1 MISSMKTVKM
11 YCWENYFDELIKV
24 ARAAEMSK
32 IWLSRCF
39 QAILTSI
46 FTSGSK
52 QIIFASFLVLMQTT
66 TVANFSGNDFKIY
79 LLYNGRNS
87 LVPNRQINTF
97 FFKAASSSSDMPSF
111 DNSEN
116 VCMCRR
122 PRDDLLQ
129 FFRTSA
135 SIRYREFVTL
145 LW

>member
-1 MISSMKTVKM
+1 MKTVKM

-79 LLYNGRNS
+79 LLYKGRNS
-87 LVPNRQINTF
+87 LVPNR
-97 FFKAASSSSDMPSF
+97 
-111 DNSEN
+111 
-116 VCMCRR
+116 
-122 PRDDLLQ
+122 
-129 FFRTSA
+129 
-135 SIRYREFVTL
+135 
-145 LW
+145 